1 LAAYFEKAV
10 EVRHMIN
17 KMGVLMRSSAIIAG
31 LCLSYQ
37 APMLE
42 AMKSGTGYSSDWLA
56 IQNSSPLR
64 LGYSTLLGGDF
75 STSNAITVDSQGNTY
90 VLGDTDSL
98 PFLKHTR
105 IVRTSRSGVPGS
117 TFVTKLNRRG
127 DLVYSTVLTGRYF
140 GSGIAVDQE
149 DNVYISGNTGSGG
162 DDGDLVATP
171 GAFQKSRRGGNEAI
185 VIKLNRA
192 GNGIVYAT
200 YFGGG
205 GDDYITDIAVDPSGN
220 AYVTGQTNSF
230 DFPTTPSAYRAAA
243 GSDAK
248 RFSNYFV
255 SKLGPD
261 GSRLMFST
269 CFGGTEYDD
278 NLRGFPT
285 RPSKLAV
292 DPAGNVYIG
301 GSIQYEHYYFDPA
314 RGRSAI
320 VSKENRIPTTQGVF
334 QAGYKGDNDAFIVKL
349 DSTGSKVIFSTYLG
363 GSKGDDISGLALDR
377 DGHIYVTGNTYSSD
391 FPRTAKAFQSSAS
404 YDPDDGRLNRVNA
417 FVTKLSSTGNTLLY
431 STYLGGNADVYCS
444 GLVLDTEGNAYVTGV
459 TRGEFP
465 VTANAFQKKFNERR
479 RLFDPHA
486 LIEDPHKHVFLSV
499 LNATGSGLLYS
510 TYLGGDYDDVPTGIA
525 TDGVGGFYITG
536 DTTSQKFPLTPSAI
550 RTKIT
555 KIRTA
560 FVTRFNY

>member
-1 LAAYFEKAV
+1 
-10 EVRHMIN
+10 
-17 KMGVLMRSSAIIAG
+17 MRPTNRKKRIRSIVVILLTSAF
-31 LCLSYQ
+31 
-37 APMLE
+37 PT
-42 AMKSGTGYSSDWLA
+42 GTGFSLDWLA
-56 IQNSSPLR
+56 IQNSSALK

-98 PFLKHTR
+98 PFPEHTR

-117 TFVTKLNRRG
+117 TFVTKLDRRG
-127 DLVYSTVLTGRYF
+127 GLVYSTVLTGRYF
-140 GSGIAVDQE
+140 GSGIAVDHD
-149 DNVYISGNTGSGG
+149 DNVYISGNIWSGG
-162 DDGDLVATP
+162 ADGDLVATP
-171 GAFQKSRRGGNEAI
+171 GAFQKFKRGGNEAI
-185 VIKLNRA
+185 IIKLNRA

-200 YFGGG
+200 YLGGG

-243 GSDAK
+243 GSDTK

-255 SKLGPD
+255 SKLGSE
-261 GSRLMFST
+261 GSRLLFST

-285 RPSKLAV
+285 WPSKLAV

-301 GSIQYEHYYFDPA
+301 GSIQYERYYFDPA

-320 VSKENRIPTTQGVF
+320 VSKENRIPTTQKVF
-334 QAGYKGDNDAFIVKL
+334 QTGYRGDNDAFIMKL

-363 GSKGDDISGLALDR
+363 GSKADNIQGVALDR
-377 DGHIYVTGNTYSSD
+377 DGHIYVAGNTYSSD
-391 FPRTAKAFQSSAS
+391 FPITAKAFQSSAS
-404 YDPDDGRLNRVNA
+404 YDPDDGRLNRVTA
-417 FVTKLSSTGNTLLY
+417 FVTKLSSTGSTLLY
-431 STYLGGNADVYCS
+431 STYLGGNADIYCS
-444 GLVLDTEGNAYVTGV
+444 GIVLDTAGNAYVTGV

-465 VTANAFQKKFNERR
+465 VTANAFQRKFNERKR
-479 RLFDPHA
+479 PFDLHA
-486 LIEDPHKHVFLSV
+486 LANNSHRKHVFLSV

-510 TYLGGDYDDVPTGIA
+510 TYLGGDDVDVPTDIA

-536 DTTSQKFPLTPSAI
+536 DTSSQKFPLTPSAI
-550 RTKIT
+550 QTKIT